1 VSMASE
7 HGPKTWN
14 PERFAAAAAGN
25 ASTTSLRVD
34 DAVVGELIEQGE
46 DDTRVL
52 ISYGSNGEL

>member
-14 PERFAAAAAGN
+14 LERFAPAAAGN

-34 DAVVGELIEQGE
+34 DAVVGKLIEQGE

-52 ISYGSNGEL
+52 IS